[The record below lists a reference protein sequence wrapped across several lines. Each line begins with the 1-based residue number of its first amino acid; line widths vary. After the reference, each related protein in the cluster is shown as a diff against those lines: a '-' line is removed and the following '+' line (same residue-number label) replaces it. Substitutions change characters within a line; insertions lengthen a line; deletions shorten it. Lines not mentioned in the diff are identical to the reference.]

1 MDIIKK
7 TSLVVVG
14 GAVLVPVVGLTA
26 GALVAP
32 AMATFG
38 TVVAGVGTIH
48 APLAA
53 GGVAAILQATSVSL
67 ISTTGAVVGGLTGG
81 LISVFKK

>member
-1 MDIIKK
+1 MDIITK
-7 TSLVVVG
+7 TSLVVA

-32 AMATFG
+32 AMTTFG

>member
-1 MDIIKK
+1 MDIITK
-7 TSLVVVG
+7 TSLVVG

-26 GALVAP
+26 GVLVAP

>member
-7 TSLVVVG
+7 TSLVVG

-26 GALVAP
+26 GTLVAP

-38 TVVAGVGTIH
+38 TIVAGVGTIH
-48 APLAA
+48 APLVA